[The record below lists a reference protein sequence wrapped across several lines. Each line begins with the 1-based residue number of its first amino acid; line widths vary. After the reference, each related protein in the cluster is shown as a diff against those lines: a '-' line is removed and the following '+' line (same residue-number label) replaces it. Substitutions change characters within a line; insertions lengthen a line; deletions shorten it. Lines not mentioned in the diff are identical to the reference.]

1 MIKLIASDM
10 DGTLLGANNDI
21 SEENLKAIRKAE
33 EMGVNF
39 AIDSGRRYEDIKP
52 FLDKYNLKCE
62 CIVLNGA
69 EYRDKEGNI
78 LEGIYMDKNK
88 IKDVLNIIQRDG
100 LNVEIYTDKGLYT
113 TNTREESLK
122 GSMFMVQYFH
132 PEVTNDE
139 EILKMAKE
147 EHHFPILN
155 YIDNIDE
162 FLNTDIK
169 IGKIE
174 AYDKCKDK
182 VFKSKE
188 KLQKIDG
195 LAVASSVTFNVEINN
210 IKAQKGI
217 ILAKVSEKKGLK
229 KEEVAVIGDGFN
241 DYSMFAEFP
250 VSFAMGNAIP
260 EIKEIA
266 KYITDTNYNSGVAKV
281 IDKILKEYKVD

>member
-10 DGTLLGANNDI
+10 DGTLLGRNNDI

-39 AIDSGRRYEDIKP
+39 AIASGRRYEDVKP

-62 CIVLNGA
+62 CIVQNGA
-69 EYRDKEGNI
+69 EYRDKDGNI
-78 LEGIYMDKNK
+78 LEGIYIDKNR
-88 IKDVLNIIQRDG
+88 IKDVLNIIQRHG
-100 LNVEIYTDKGLYT
+100 LNVEIYTDNGLYT
-113 TNTREESLK
+113 INTREKSLK

-132 PEVTNDE
+132 PEVTNEE
-139 EILKMAKE
+139 EILKIAKE

-155 YIDNIDE
+155 YINNIDE
-162 FLNTDIK
+162 FSNKNIK

-174 AYDKCKDK
+174 VYDKCKDK
-182 VFKSKE
+182 VSKLKE
-188 KLQKIDG
+188 ELQNIDQ
-195 LAVASSVTFNVEINN
+195 LAVASSVEFNIEINN

-217 ILAKVSEKKGLK
+217 ILAKVSDKKGMQ

-241 DYSMFAEFP
+241 DYSMFTEFP
-250 VSFAMGNAIP
+250 ISFAMENAIS

-266 KYITDTNYNSGVAKV
+266 KYITDTNYNSGVAKAINKV
-281 IDKILKEYKVD
+281 LREY